1 MLATRSVRP
10 RDLVTSADAISLA
23 ANKAAIHLNDLDA
36 GAATAHLQEAITHAQ
51 TFARRRS
58 RCSMGSWWWL
68 EGCGNGAAS

>member
-23 ANKAAIHLNDLDA
+23 ANKACIHLNDLDA

-51 TFARRRS
+51 TFARQAQQVLDGIMVMS
-58 RCSMGSWWWL
+58 GK
-68 EGCGNGAAS
+68 